1 MSSYHRPFRG
11 QNEPSSANSPTQDE
25 QQEEIIDPNLYGPF
39 GHRYRDSSIDPIHQH
54 PHVASDASATGWHQ
68 VETSEQHRQHSQ
80 FTVPDLP
87 YPSHETAIPLRPIET
102 NHSSTSFITNA
113 APMSIDYTQDSR
125 YTVQSENY
133 PLPQPSIDSANRQSH
148 LRRRSKGQNHY
159 RPSSQ
164 SYSHARAGSLF
175 DLVHGRDRSKS
186 SHLSTTAA
194 KPHIEVHGE
203 DVPITFRHL
212 LKRPIIRQ
220 WLQGNKLYREKDERK
235 PSQFE
240 LVFDLIFVAVVN
252 GLGHA
257 TAESNTAI
265 NVLKFVLS
273 FWPCFSIW
281 TDVRLFLN
289 TSGSDDMLER
299 LLLLG
304 WMILLGGYCA
314 NVSGVE
320 IVKATPELLAQ
331 LHNEELAGDAPA
343 QTEAHGI
350 VAELER
356 IFRRAAST
364 SSGADGPEVKLAVPA
379 FGPYWFS
386 AGYDRAIHAAA
397 AFFLVAKL
405 WRLGIYVYYGFCLP
419 KFRKALWSNALA
431 MTVIT
436 AIYIPIT
443 LISQP
448 WLIVTLM
455 STGILVEIAR
465 PYIVAAAIKLFH
477 GRQKRTGNH
486 MFIPAQS
493 HEHSI
498 ERYILFVILIVG
510 ESIIS
515 STFIA
520 QPGDFG
526 INAEF
531 GRAALGITISVFVIW
546 IYYDADGS
554 RVYQHALRRNSFTS
568 ITFCHIHY
576 PLTASLVLMAASLSS
591 LISNEEI
598 KGGYVWYFG
607 GSLSCV
613 LLCLALIGCMH
624 RNLDLHGSTL
634 VPRWCRIGVR
644 FLASIGFGL
653 LPLKKDWNSL
663 DLMGVVAGSLVA
675 LVFFETIGKIGAV
688 GRVYDAEKT
697 MELFA
702 GMDAKGEKN
711 LRLDKKASWHPFDDL
726 TAGERGEEDV
736 GIESEIGHL
745 EEKDLTHGRRW
756 AYAA

>member
-1 MSSYHRPFRG
+1 MEKFPPPQSS
-11 QNEPSSANSPTQDE
+11 
-25 QQEEIIDPNLYGPF
+25 
-39 GHRYRDSSIDPIHQH
+39 
-54 PHVASDASATGWHQ
+54 SD
-68 VETSEQHRQHSQ
+68 
-80 FTVPDLP
+80 FNP
-87 YPSHETAIPLRPIET
+87 
-102 NHSSTSFITNA
+102 
-113 APMSIDYTQDSR
+113 
-125 YTVQSENY
+125 
-133 PLPQPSIDSANRQSH
+133 QSH
-148 LRRRSKGQNHY
+148 LRRRSKGHNQH
-159 RPSSQ
+159 RPESQ
-164 SYSHARAGSLF
+164 LHTHAHAGSLF
-175 DLVHGRDRSKS
+175 DLVHGRDRSKAA
-186 SHLSTTAA
+186 STSAGA

-212 LKRPIIRQ
+212 FKRPIIRQ
-220 WLQGNKLYREKDERK
+220 WLHGNKLYREKDERK

-257 TAESNTAI
+257 TAESSTAI

-289 TSGSDDMLER
+289 TSGTDDMLER

-320 IVKATPELLAQ
+320 IVKATPLLLAQ
-331 LHNEELAGDAPA
+331 LHSEELAGDAPA
-343 QTEAHGI
+343 QQEAHGI
-350 VAELER
+350 VAELKQ
-356 IFRRAAST
+356 IFRRAAAST
-364 SSGADGPEVKLAVPA
+364 DAESNEVKLAVPA
-379 FGPYWFS
+379 FGPYWFTD
-386 AGYDRAIHAAA
+386 GYDRAIHAAV

-405 WRLGIYVYYGFCLP
+405 WRLGVYVYYGFCLP

-431 MTVIT
+431 MAVIA
-436 AIYIPIT
+436 AIYVPIT
-443 LISQP
+443 LVSEP

-455 STGILVEIAR
+455 AAGILVELAR

-477 GRQKRTGNH
+477 GRQKRTGHH

-515 STFIA
+515 TTFVA
-520 QPGDFG
+520 RPGDFG
-526 INAEF
+526 LNAEF
-531 GRAALGITISVFVIW
+531 GRAALGITISVFIIW

-568 ITFCHIHY
+568 ITFGHIHY

-624 RNLDLHGSTL
+624 RNLDVHGSTL
-634 VPRWCRIGVR
+634 VPRWTRIGVR
-644 FLASIGFGL
+644 FLASIEFGL

-663 DLMGVVAGSLVA
+663 NLMGVVAGSLVL

-697 MELFA
+697 KELYA
-702 GMDAKGEKN
+702 GMDARGEKR
-711 LRLDKKASWHPFDDL
+711 LRLNKRADWHPFDDL
-726 TAGERGEEDV
+726 TPGERGEEDV

-745 EEKDLTHGRRW
+745 EEKDLTHGQRW